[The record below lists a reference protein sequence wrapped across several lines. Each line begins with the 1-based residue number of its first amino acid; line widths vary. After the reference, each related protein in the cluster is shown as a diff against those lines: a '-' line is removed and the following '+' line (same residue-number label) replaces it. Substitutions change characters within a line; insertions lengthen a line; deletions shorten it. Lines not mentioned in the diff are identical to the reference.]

1 MMVRNKILSPALE
14 ILSTMVVGKENTFI
28 VEELLNQTVMP
39 ITVSSEVAKT
49 VKIMPLYIHTD
60 AIHYI
65 YAFKINN
72 K

>member
-28 VEELLNQTVMP
+28 VEELLNQNVMP

-49 VKIMPLYIHTD
+49 VKIMPLYIQTD

-65 YAFKINN
+65 YAFKINS

>member
-1 MMVRNKILSPALE
+1 
-14 ILSTMVVGKENTFI
+14 MVVGKENTFI
-28 VEELLNQTVMP
+28 VEELLNQNVMP

-49 VKIMPLYIHTD
+49 VKIMPLYIQTD